1 MSNSL
6 GIAVNRTVDTSESH
20 LGIAARRV
28 RKDRLAVVGF
38 VVICLFAFVAFL
50 DIVPI
55 PQRHAGRTVWN
66 QTLLDVMFQ
75 KDVERS
81 YSAPL
86 ANKGTLNRKDFV
98 LKSQHLLGTNNLGED
113 VLYNAL
119 KGVRTAFIIGI
130 VPLAIAAFFAVVL
143 GLLAGYYG
151 GRVDDV
157 IQYVYQVLS
166 SIPGILLL
174 IAMLMVMERGLWQLC
189 VALGVT
195 SWVGLCR
202 LIRGE
207 TLKVKSMEYV
217 EAARALGAR
226 DARLLFRHILPNVM
240 YLIIIELTLDFSGLV
255 MSEAVL
261 TFIGV
266 GVEPGTGSWGR
277 MIMMADRELP
287 NGIWWNLAAAS
298 FFLFLLVLAFN
309 LFADALRDA
318 LDPRL
323 RKG

>member
-1 MSNSL
+1 VAIRSHFD
-6 GIAVNRTVDTSESH
+6 IAIGRIRRDGLAVTGFCVIFLFALVALLDIIPLPKQTGEGLTWNRTVLDT
-20 LGIAARRV
+20 V
-28 RKDRLAVVGF
+28 
-38 VVICLFAFVAFL
+38 
-50 DIVPI
+50 
-55 PQRHAGRTVWN
+55 
-66 QTLLDVMFQ
+66 FQ
-75 KDVERS
+75 KQVERS
-81 YSAPL
+81 YSAPF
-86 ANKGTLNRKDFV
+86 ATIGVLNRKEFA
-98 LKSQHLLGTNNLGED
+98 LKSRHLLGTNNLGED

-130 VPLAIAAFFAVVL
+130 VPSLLSALFAVL
-143 GLLAGYYG
+143 FGLLAGYYG
-151 GRVDDV
+151 GWIDDV

-207 TLKVKSMEYV
+207 TLKVRNMEYV
-217 EAARALGAR
+217 EAARALGASDR
-226 DARLLFRHILPNVM
+226 RILFKHILPNVM
-240 YLIIIELTLDFSGLV
+240 YLIIIEVTLDFSALV
-255 MSEAVL
+255 MSETVL
-261 TFIGV
+261 TWIGI

-277 MIMMADRELP
+277 MIMTADRELAS
-287 NGIWWNLAAAS
+287 GIWWNLTAAS
-298 FFLFLLVLAFN
+298 AFLFMLVLAFN

>member
-1 MSNSL
+1 M
-6 GIAVNRTVDTSESH
+6 AQSH
-20 LGIAARRV
+20 L
-28 RKDRLAVVGF
+28 KLAVKRITKDKLAVAGF
-38 VVICLFAFVAFL
+38 CVICLFALIAVL
-50 DIVPI
+50 DSLPL
-55 PQRHAGRTVWN
+55 PQLEAGPVQWNRTII
-66 QTLLDVMFQ
+66 DVVFQ

-81 YSAPL
+81 YSPPL
-86 ANKGTLNRKDFV
+86 ADKGVLNRKEFE
-98 LKSQHLLGTNNLGED
+98 LQSRHLLGTNNLGED

-130 VPLAIAAFFAVVL
+130 VPSVIAAFFAIIF
-143 GLLAGYYG
+143 GLLAGFYG
-151 GRVDDV
+151 GWVDDI
-157 IQYVYQVLS
+157 IQYIYQVLS

-202 LIRGE
+202 LMRGE
-207 TLKVKSMEYV
+207 TLKVKNMEYV
-217 EAARALGAR
+217 EAARMLGAS
-226 DARLLFRHILPNVM
+226 DFRLLLRHILPNVM
-240 YLIIIELTLDFSGLV
+240 YLVIIEMTLDFSALV

-261 TFIGV
+261 TYIGI

-287 NGIWWNLAAAS
+287 NSIWWNLAGAS
-298 FFLFLLVLAFN
+298 AFLFVLVLAFN

-323 RKG
+323 KEG

>member
-1 MSNSL
+1 M
-6 GIAVNRTVDTSESH
+6 A
-20 LGIAARRV
+20 
-28 RKDRLAVVGF
+28 GF
-38 VVICLFAFVAFL
+38 VVICLFALVALL
-50 DIVPI
+50 DIVPV
-55 PQRHAGRTVWN
+55 PSKNANGLRWNRTVIDA
-66 QTLLDVMFQ
+66 LFQ
-75 KDVERS
+75 KNVEKS
-81 YSAPL
+81 YSSPL
-86 ANKGTLNRKDFV
+86 ADAGVLNRKAFA

-130 VPLAIAAFFAVVL
+130 VPSVLAAVFAIFF
-143 GLLAGYYG
+143 GLFAGYYG
-151 GRVDDV
+151 GWIDDT
-157 IQYVYQVLS
+157 IQYIYQVLS

-189 VALGVT
+189 VALGIT

-207 TLKVKSMEYV
+207 TLKVKNMEYID
-217 EAARALGAR
+217 AARSLGAGDLR
-226 DARLLFRHILPNVM
+226 ILFRHILPNVM
-240 YLIIIELTLDFSGLV
+240 YLVIIEVTLEFSSLV
-255 MSEAVL
+255 MSETVL
-261 TFIGV
+261 TYIGL

-277 MIMMADRELP
+277 MILMADRELP
-287 NGIWWNLAAAS
+287 NGIWWNLTGAS
-298 FFLFLLVLAFN
+298 VFLFALVLAFN

>member
-1 MSNSL
+1 LNSRKT
-6 GIAVNRTVDTSESH
+6 GVAESH
-20 LGIAARRV
+20 LHIAVKRV
-28 RKDRLAVVGF
+28 RRDGLAVAGF
-38 VVICLFAFVAFL
+38 VVICLFAFIALL
-50 DIVPI
+50 DIVPV
-55 PQRHAGRTVWN
+55 PHREAGRTTWN
-66 QTLLDVMFQ
+66 RTVVDAVFR
-75 KDVERS
+75 KDIERS
-81 YSAPL
+81 YSSPL
-86 ANKGTLNRKDFV
+86 ATTGELNRKTFV
-98 LKSQHLLGTNNLGED
+98 LKSRHLLGTNNLGED
-113 VLYNAL
+113 VFYNAL

-151 GRVDDV
+151 GWIDDA
-157 IQYVYQVLS
+157 IQYVYTVLS

-189 VALGVT
+189 IALGVT

-207 TLKVKSMEYV
+207 TLKVKNMEYV
-217 EAARALGAR
+217 GAASALGAN
-226 DARLLFRHILPNVM
+226 DFRLLFRHILPNVM
-240 YLIIIELTLDFSGLV
+240 YLVIIELTLDFSGLV

-261 TFIGV
+261 TYIGV

-287 NGIWWNLAAAS
+287 NGIWWNLAGAS
-298 FFLFLLVLAFN
+298 LFLLLLVLAFN

>member
-1 MSNSL
+1 L
-6 GIAVNRTVDTSESH
+6 AESH
-20 LGIAARRV
+20 LKIAVKRI
-28 RKDRLAVVGF
+28 RKDRLAAAGF
-38 VVICLFAFVAFL
+38 GVICLFALVALL
-50 DIVPI
+50 DSVPL
-55 PQRHAGRTVWN
+55 PRRDAGGVQWNRTV
-66 QTLLDVMFQ
+66 LDALFL
-75 KDVERS
+75 KSVERS
-81 YSAPL
+81 YSPPL
-86 ANKGTLNRKDFV
+86 AKTGVLNRQEFP
-98 LKSQHLLGTNNLGED
+98 LRSRHLLGTNNLGED
-113 VLYNAL
+113 VLYNSL

-130 VPLAIAAFFAVVL
+130 VPSVVAVAFAILL

-151 GRVDDV
+151 GWVDDG

-207 TLKVKSMEYV
+207 TLKVKNMEYI
-217 EAARALGAR
+217 EAARALGAG
-226 DARLLFRHILPNVM
+226 DLRLLFRHILPNVL
-240 YLIIIELTLDFSGLV
+240 YLVIIEMTLDFSSLV
-255 MSEAVL
+255 MSETVL
-261 TFIGV
+261 TYIGI

-287 NGIWWNLAAAS
+287 NGIWWNLTGAS
-298 FFLFLLVLAFN
+298 VCLFILVLAFN

-323 RKG
+323 RRG

>member
-1 MSNSL
+1 M
-6 GIAVNRTVDTSESH
+6 AESH
-20 LGIAARRV
+20 LKIATKRI
-28 RKDRLAVVGF
+28 RKDRLAWAGF
-38 VVICLFAFVAFL
+38 CVICLFALVAL
-50 DIVPI
+50 MDSI
-55 PQRHAGRTVWN
+55 PLPQQGAGGLKWNRTV
-66 QTLLDVMFQ
+66 LDALFQ
-75 KDVERS
+75 KEVERS
-81 YSAPL
+81 YSPPL
-86 ANKGTLNRKDFV
+86 AEKGVLNRQEFS
-98 LKSQHLLGTNNLGED
+98 LKSRHLLGTNNLGED

-130 VPLAIAAFFAVVL
+130 VPSLVAVFFAILL

-151 GRVDDV
+151 GWVDDL
-157 IQYVYQVLS
+157 IQYIYQVLS

-207 TLKVKSMEYV
+207 TLKVKNMEYI
-217 EAARALGAR
+217 EAARALGAG
-226 DARLLFRHILPNVM
+226 DLRLLFRHILPNVL
-240 YLIIIELTLDFSGLV
+240 YLVIIEMTLDFSSLV
-255 MSEAVL
+255 MSETVL
-261 TFIGV
+261 TYIGI

-287 NGIWWNLAAAS
+287 NAIWWNLTGAS
-298 FFLFLLVLAFN
+298 IFLFVLVLAFN

-318 LDPRL
+318 MDPRL
-323 RKG
+323 RQG

>member
-1 MSNSL
+1 VAQSHL
-6 GIAVNRTVDTSESH
+6 TIAVKR
-20 LGIAARRV
+20 IK
-28 RKDRLAVVGF
+28 KDRLAVAGF
-38 VVICLFAFVAFL
+38 LFICLFALVAML
-50 DIVPI
+50 DTIPVPVKNGSHV
-55 PQRHAGRTVWN
+55 RWDGTV
-66 QTLLDVMFQ
+66 LDTMFQ
-75 KDVERS
+75 KDVEKS
-81 YSAPL
+81 YSPPL
-86 ANKGTLNRKDFV
+86 ARSGTLNRKEFP
-98 LKSQHLLGTNNLGED
+98 LKSHHIMGTNNLGED
-113 VLYNAL
+113 TLYNAL

-130 VPLAIAAFFAVVL
+130 VPSVLAAVCAIIF

-151 GRVDDV
+151 GWIDDA

-166 SIPGILLL
+166 SIPAILLL

-207 TLKVKSMEYV
+207 TLKVKGMEYV
-217 EAARALGAR
+217 EAARALGASDMR
-226 DARLLFRHILPNVM
+226 IMFRHILPNVM
-240 YLIIIELTLDFSGLV
+240 YLVIIELTLGFSDLV
-255 MSEAVL
+255 MSETVL
-261 TFIGV
+261 TYIGI

-287 NGIWWNLAAAS
+287 NSIWWNLTSASAA
-298 FFLFLLVLAFN
+298 LFVLVLAFN

-323 RKG
+323 REG

>member
-1 MSNSL
+1 M
-6 GIAVNRTVDTSESH
+6 A
-20 LGIAARRV
+20 
-28 RKDRLAVVGF
+28 GF
-38 VVICLFAFVAFL
+38 AVICLFAMVAVL
-50 DIVPI
+50 DIIPVPR
-55 PQRHAGRTVWN
+55 QQSGHSMWGR
-66 QTLLDVMFQ
+66 TLLDAVFQ
-75 KDVERS
+75 KDVEKS
-81 YSAPL
+81 YTAPF
-86 ANKGTLNRKDFV
+86 ATVGELNRKTFI
-98 LKSQHLLGTNNLGED
+98 LKSRHVLGTNNLGED

-130 VPLAIAAFFAVVL
+130 VPLAIAVVFSIIF

-151 GRVDDV
+151 GWVDDI

-189 VALGVT
+189 VALGLT

-217 EAARALGAR
+217 EAARALGAS
-226 DARLLFRHILPNVM
+226 DARLLFRQILPNVM
-240 YLIIIELTLDFSGLV
+240 YLVIIELTLDFSGLV
-255 MSEAVL
+255 MSETVL
-261 TFIGV
+261 TYIGV

-277 MIMMADRELP
+277 MIMAADRELP
-287 NGIWWNLAAAS
+287 SGIWWNLTAAS
-298 FFLFLLVLAFN
+298 AFLFVLVLAFN

>member
-1 MSNSL
+1 VAQSHL
-6 GIAVNRTVDTSESH
+6 KIAVKRIT
-20 LGIAARRV
+20 
-28 RKDRLAVVGF
+28 KDKLAVAGF
-38 VVICLFAFVAFL
+38 CVICLFALIALL
-50 DIVPI
+50 DSLPL
-55 PQRHAGRTVWN
+55 PKLTAGRVQWN
-66 QTLLDVMFQ
+66 RTIIDVLFQ

-81 YSAPL
+81 YSPPL
-86 ANKGTLNRKDFV
+86 ADKGVLNRKEFP
-98 LKSQHLLGTNNLGED
+98 LQSHHLLGTDNLGED

-130 VPLAIAAFFAVVL
+130 VPSVIAAFFAIIF
-143 GLLAGYYG
+143 GLLAGFYG
-151 GRVDDV
+151 GWVDDI
-157 IQYVYQVLS
+157 IQYIYQVLS

-202 LIRGE
+202 LMRGE
-207 TLKVKSMEYV
+207 TLKVKNMEYI
-217 EAARALGAR
+217 EAARMLGAS
-226 DARLLFRHILPNVM
+226 DFRLLVRHILPNVM
-240 YLIIIELTLDFSGLV
+240 YLVIIEMTLDFSALV

-261 TFIGV
+261 TYIGI

-287 NGIWWNLAAAS
+287 NSIWWNLAGAS
-298 FFLFLLVLAFN
+298 AFLFVLVLAFN

-323 RKG
+323 KEG

>member
-1 MSNSL
+1 LS
-6 GIAVNRTVDTSESH
+6 RTVDASESH
-20 LGIAARRV
+20 LGIAIKRI
-28 RKDRLAVVGF
+28 RKDRLALAGF
-38 VVICLFAFVAFL
+38 LVICLFAFVAFL
-50 DIVPI
+50 DIIPVPHHQ
-55 PQRHAGRTVWN
+55 PGRTVWN
-66 QTLLDVMFQ
+66 RTLLDVMFQ

-81 YSAPL
+81 YSPPL
-86 ANKGTLNRKDFV
+86 AETGMLNRKVFA
-98 LKSQHLLGTNNLGED
+98 LKSRHLLGTNNLGED

-119 KGVRTAFIIGI
+119 KGIRTAFIIGI
-130 VPLAIAAFFAVVL
+130 VPLAIAAFFAILL

-151 GRVDDV
+151 GWVDDV

-166 SIPGILLL
+166 SIPAILLL

-217 EAARALGAR
+217 DAARALGAR

-240 YLIIIELTLDFSGLV
+240 YLVIIELTLDFSGLV

-261 TFIGV
+261 TYIGV

-287 NGIWWNLAAAS
+287 NDIWWNLAGAS

>member
-1 MSNSL
+1 M
-6 GIAVNRTVDTSESH
+6 AQSH
-20 LGIAARRV
+20 L
-28 RKDRLAVVGF
+28 KLAVKRITKDKLAVAGF
-38 VVICLFAFVAFL
+38 CVICLFALIAVL
-50 DIVPI
+50 DSLPL
-55 PQRHAGRTVWN
+55 PKLEAGRVQWN
-66 QTLLDVMFQ
+66 RTIIDVVFQ

-81 YSAPL
+81 YSPPL
-86 ANKGTLNRKDFV
+86 ADKGVLNRKEFP
-98 LKSQHLLGTNNLGED
+98 LQSYHLLGTNNLGED

-130 VPLAIAAFFAVVL
+130 VPSVIAAFFAIIF
-143 GLLAGYYG
+143 GLLAGFYG
-151 GRVDDV
+151 GWVDDV
-157 IQYVYQVLS
+157 IQYIYQVLS

-202 LIRGE
+202 LMRGE
-207 TLKVKSMEYV
+207 TLKVKNMEYV
-217 EAARALGAR
+217 EAARMLGAS
-226 DARLLFRHILPNVM
+226 DFRLLFRHILPNVT
-240 YLIIIELTLDFSGLV
+240 YLVIIEMTLDFSALV

-261 TFIGV
+261 TYIGI

-287 NGIWWNLAAAS
+287 NSIWWNLAGAS
-298 FFLFLLVLAFN
+298 AFLFVLVLAFN

-323 RKG
+323 KEG

>member
-1 MSNSL
+1 L
-6 GIAVNRTVDTSESH
+6 AESH
-20 LGIAARRV
+20 LKIAVKRI
-28 RKDRLAVVGF
+28 RKDGLAVAGF
-38 VVICLFAFVAFL
+38 GIICLFALVALL
-50 DIVPI
+50 DSMPL
-55 PQRHAGRTVWN
+55 PRREAAGGQWNRTV
-66 QTLLDVMFQ
+66 LDALFQ
-75 KDVERS
+75 KEVERS
-81 YSAPL
+81 YSPPL
-86 ANKGTLNRKDFV
+86 AKTGVLNRQEFT
-98 LKSQHLLGTNNLGED
+98 LRSRHLLGTNNLGED

-130 VPLAIAAFFAVVL
+130 VPSAVAVSFAILF

-151 GRVDDV
+151 GWVDDG

-207 TLKVKSMEYV
+207 TLKVKNMEYV
-217 EAARALGAR
+217 EAARALGAG
-226 DARLLFRHILPNVM
+226 DLRLLFRHILPNVL
-240 YLIIIELTLDFSGLV
+240 YLVIIEMTLDFSSLV
-255 MSEAVL
+255 MSETVL
-261 TFIGV
+261 TYIGI

-287 NGIWWNLAAAS
+287 NGIWWNLTGAS
-298 FFLFLLVLAFN
+298 VFLFILVLAFN

-323 RKG
+323 RRG

>member
-1 MSNSL
+1 M
-6 GIAVNRTVDTSESH
+6 AESH
-20 LGIAARRV
+20 LNIAVKRI
-28 RKDRLAVVGF
+28 RKDKVAMMGL
-38 VVICLFAFVAFL
+38 VVICLFAIIAILDVVPAPYRVAGDF
-50 DIVPI
+50 
-55 PQRHAGRTVWN
+55 RWGRTV
-66 QTLLDVMFQ
+66 LDVTFQ
-75 KDVERS
+75 KDVEKS
-81 YSAPL
+81 YSPPL
-86 ANKGTLNRKDFV
+86 ARAGVLNRKEFP
-98 LKSQHLLGTNNLGED
+98 LKSYHLLGTNNLGED

-130 VPLAIAAFFAVVL
+130 VPLVIAAFFAIIF

-151 GRVDDV
+151 GWVDDT
-157 IQYVYQVLS
+157 IQYVYTVLS

-217 EAARALGAR
+217 EAARALGAG
-226 DARLLFRHILPNVM
+226 DLRLLFRHILSNVM
-240 YLIIIELTLDFSGLV
+240 YLVVIEMTLDFSGLV

-261 TFIGV
+261 TYIGI

-277 MIMMADRELP
+277 MIMAADRELP
-287 NGIWWNLAAAS
+287 NGIWWNLTGAS
-298 FFLFLLVLAFN
+298 VFLFILVLAFN

>member
-1 MSNSL
+1 M
-6 GIAVNRTVDTSESH
+6 A
-20 LGIAARRV
+20 
-28 RKDRLAVVGF
+28 GF
-38 VVICLFAFVAFL
+38 CIICLFAVIALLDTTPMPYRDASGLRWNRTVLDALFQKEVEKSYSPPLAETGVLNRVAF
-50 DIVPI
+50 
-55 PQRHAGRTVWN
+55 
-66 QTLLDVMFQ
+66 
-75 KDVERS
+75 K
-81 YSAPL
+81 
-86 ANKGTLNRKDFV
+86 
-98 LKSQHLLGTNNLGED
+98 LKSCHLLGTNNLGED
-113 VLYNAL
+113 VLYDAL

-130 VPLAIAAFFAVVL
+130 VPSVIAAFFAIIL

-151 GRVDDV
+151 GWIDDT

-207 TLKVKSMEYV
+207 TLKVKNMEYI
-217 EAARALGAR
+217 EAARALGAS
-226 DARLLFRHILPNVM
+226 DGRLLFRHILPNVL
-240 YLIIIELTLDFSGLV
+240 YLVIIEMTLDFSSLV

-261 TFIGV
+261 TYIGI

-277 MIMMADRELP
+277 MIMMADRELA
-287 NGIWWNLAAAS
+287 NSIWWNLTGAS
-298 FFLFLLVLAFN
+298 AFLFLLVLAFN

-323 RKG
+323 REG

>member
-1 MSNSL
+1 MTLGSPSNKEEDM
-6 GIAVNRTVDTSESH
+6 AESH
-20 LGIAARRV
+20 LKIAARRI
-28 RKDRLAVVGF
+28 RRDRLAVIGF
-38 VVICLFAFVAFL
+38 CIICLFALVAVL
-50 DIVPI
+50 DMVPL
-55 PQRHAGRTVWN
+55 PRQDAGGVKWSRTA
-66 QTLLDVMFQ
+66 LDGLFQ
-75 KDVERS
+75 KEVEKS
-81 YSAPL
+81 YSPPMA
-86 ANKGTLNRKDFV
+86 GVGVLNRQEFP
-98 LKSQHLLGTNNLGED
+98 LKARHLLGTNNLGED
-113 VLYNAL
+113 VLYDAL

-130 VPLAIAAFFAVVL
+130 VPSVIAAIFAIIL

-151 GRVDDV
+151 GWIDDT
-157 IQYVYQVLS
+157 IQYIYQVLS

-207 TLKVKSMEYV
+207 TLKVKNMEYI
-217 EAARALGAR
+217 EAARTLGASDLR
-226 DARLLFRHILPNVM
+226 ILFRHILPNVM
-240 YLIIIELTLDFSGLV
+240 YLVIIEMTLDFSSLV

-261 TFIGV
+261 TYIGI

-277 MIMMADRELP
+277 MIMMADRELA
-287 NGIWWNLAAAS
+287 NAIWWNLTAAS
-298 FFLFLLVLAFN
+298 AFLFVLVLAFN

-323 RKG
+323 REG

>member
-1 MSNSL
+1 M
-6 GIAVNRTVDTSESH
+6 AESH
-20 LGIAARRV
+20 LKIAVKRI
-28 RKDRLAVVGF
+28 KKNMLAVAGF
-38 VVICLFAFVAFL
+38 VVICLFAFVALL
-50 DIVPI
+50 DTIPVPHRDASGI
-55 PQRHAGRTVWN
+55 RWNRTV
-66 QTLLDVMFQ
+66 LDALFQ
-75 KDVERS
+75 KEVEKS
-81 YSAPL
+81 YSPPL
-86 ANKGTLNRKDFV
+86 ADTGVLNRVEFK
-98 LKSQHLLGTNNLGED
+98 LKARHLLGTNNLGED
-113 VLYNAL
+113 VLYDAL

-130 VPLAIAAFFAVVL
+130 VPSLIAAFFAVIL

-151 GRVDDV
+151 GWIDDA

-189 VALGVT
+189 LALGVT

-207 TLKVKSMEYV
+207 TLKVKNMEYI
-217 EAARALGAR
+217 EAARALGAS
-226 DARLLFRHILPNVM
+226 DARLLFRHVLPNVM
-240 YLIIIELTLDFSGLV
+240 YLVIIEMTLDFSSLV

-261 TFIGV
+261 TYIGI

-277 MIMMADRELP
+277 MIMMADRELA
-287 NGIWWNLAAAS
+287 NAIWWNLTGAS
-298 FFLFLLVLAFN
+298 AFLFLLVLSFN

-323 RKG
+323 REG

>member
-1 MSNSL
+1 VK
-6 GIAVNRTVDTSESH
+6 GGVAESH
-20 LGIAARRV
+20 LKIATRRI
-28 RKDRLAVVGF
+28 RKDRLAMTGF
-38 VVICLFAFVAFL
+38 FVICLFALIALL
-50 DIVPI
+50 DAVPVPYRDTGGI
-55 PQRHAGRTVWN
+55 RWGRTV
-66 QTLLDVMFQ
+66 LDVVFQ

-81 YSAPL
+81 YSPPL
-86 ANKGTLNRKDFV
+86 AKTGVLNRKDFP
-98 LKSQHLLGTNNLGED
+98 LKSRHLLGTNILGED

-130 VPLAIAAFFAVVL
+130 VPLVIAVFFSIIL

-151 GRVDDV
+151 GWIDDV
-157 IQYVYQVLS
+157 IQYIYTVLS

-207 TLKVKSMEYV
+207 TLKVKNMEYV
-217 EAARALGAR
+217 EAARALGAS
-226 DARLLFRHILPNVM
+226 DFRLLFRHILSNVL
-240 YLIIIELTLDFSGLV
+240 YLVVIEMTLDFSGLV

-261 TFIGV
+261 TYIGI

-277 MIMMADRELP
+277 MILSADRELP
-287 NGIWWNLAAAS
+287 NGIWWNLTGAS
-298 FFLFLLVLAFN
+298 VFLFLLVLAFN

>member
-1 MSNSL
+1 V
-6 GIAVNRTVDTSESH
+6 AESH
-20 LGIAARRV
+20 LNIASKRI
-28 RKDRLAVVGF
+28 RKNRLAVAGF
-38 VVICLFAFVAFL
+38 CIICLFALVAVL
-50 DIVPI
+50 DMTPM
-55 PQRHAGRTVWN
+55 PYRDATGLKWNRTV
-66 QTLLDVMFQ
+66 LDALFQ
-75 KDVERS
+75 KEVEKS
-81 YSAPL
+81 YSPPL
-86 ANKGTLNRKDFV
+86 AETGILNRQEFR
-98 LKSQHLLGTNNLGED
+98 LKSRHILGTNNLGED

-130 VPLAIAAFFAVVL
+130 VPSVIAAVFAIIL

-151 GRVDDV
+151 GWIDDT

-174 IAMLMVMERGLWQLC
+174 IAMLMVMERGIWQLC
-189 VALGVT
+189 LALGVT

-207 TLKVKSMEYV
+207 TLKVKNMEYI
-217 EAARALGAR
+217 EAARALGAS
-226 DARLLFRHILPNVM
+226 DLRLLFRHILPNVM
-240 YLIIIELTLDFSGLV
+240 YLVIIEMTLDFSSLV

-261 TFIGV
+261 TYIGI

-277 MIMMADRELP
+277 MIMMADRELA
-287 NGIWWNLAAAS
+287 NAIWWNLTAAS
-298 FFLFLLVLAFN
+298 ASLFLLVLAFN

-323 RKG
+323 REG

>member
-1 MSNSL
+1 L
-6 GIAVNRTVDTSESH
+6 AESH
-20 LGIAARRV
+20 LKIAAKRI
-28 RKDRLAVVGF
+28 RKDRLAWAGF
-38 VVICLFAFVAFL
+38 CVICLFALVAL
-50 DIVPI
+50 MDSI
-55 PQRHAGRTVWN
+55 PLPQQSAGGLKWDRTV
-66 QTLLDVMFQ
+66 LDGLFQ
-75 KDVERS
+75 KEVERS
-81 YSAPL
+81 YSPPL
-86 ANKGTLNRKDFV
+86 AEKGVLNRQEFA
-98 LKSQHLLGTNNLGED
+98 LKSRHLLGTNNLGED
-113 VLYNAL
+113 VFYNAL

-130 VPLAIAAFFAVVL
+130 VPSLVAVFFAILL

-151 GRVDDV
+151 GWVDDG
-157 IQYVYQVLS
+157 IQYIYQVLS

-207 TLKVKSMEYV
+207 TLKVKNMEYI
-217 EAARALGAR
+217 EAARALGAG
-226 DARLLFRHILPNVM
+226 DLRLLFRHILPNVL
-240 YLIIIELTLDFSGLV
+240 YLVIIEMTLDFSSLV
-255 MSEAVL
+255 MSETVL
-261 TFIGV
+261 TYIGI

-287 NGIWWNLAAAS
+287 NAIWWNLTGAS
-298 FFLFLLVLAFN
+298 VFLFVLVLAFN

-323 RKG
+323 RQG

>member
-1 MSNSL
+1 V
-6 GIAVNRTVDTSESH
+6 AQSH
-20 LGIAARRV
+20 L
-28 RKDRLAVVGF
+28 KLAVKRITKDKLAVAGF
-38 VVICLFAFVAFL
+38 CVICLFALIAVL
-50 DIVPI
+50 DSLPL
-55 PQRHAGRTVWN
+55 PQLEAGPVQWNRTII
-66 QTLLDVMFQ
+66 DVVFQ

-81 YSAPL
+81 YSPPL
-86 ANKGTLNRKDFV
+86 ADKGVLNRKEFE
-98 LKSQHLLGTNNLGED
+98 LQSRHLLGTNNLGED

-130 VPLAIAAFFAVVL
+130 VPSVIAAFFAIIF
-143 GLLAGYYG
+143 GLLAGFYG
-151 GRVDDV
+151 GWVDDI
-157 IQYVYQVLS
+157 IQYIYQVLS

-202 LIRGE
+202 LMRGE
-207 TLKVKSMEYV
+207 TLKVKNMEYV
-217 EAARALGAR
+217 EAARMLGAS
-226 DARLLFRHILPNVM
+226 DFRLLLRHILPNVM
-240 YLIIIELTLDFSGLV
+240 YLVIIEMTLDFSALV

-261 TFIGV
+261 TYIGI

-287 NGIWWNLAAAS
+287 NSIWWNLAGAS
-298 FFLFLLVLAFN
+298 AFLFVLVLAFN

-323 RKG
+323 KEG